1 MLIVLLIILY
11 ARLSTWFAIN
21 SAVYSFACSPAYSL
35 QHRLQ
40 PVTCAKRER
49 LFDAEIDL
57 EPASMAEYTI
67 NDIVSVVQSWKIDE
81 TPGRNDELLA
91 EICYT

>member
-1 MLIVLLIILY
+1 MLIILLIALY
-11 ARLSTWFAIN
+11 ARSSTWFTIN

-40 PVTCAKRER
+40 PVTCVERER
-49 LFDAEIDL
+49 LIDAETDL
-57 EPASMAEYTI
+57 EPASMAEYTTD
-67 NDIVSVVQSWKIDE
+67 DIVFVVQSWKIDE
-81 TPGRNDELLA
+81 TPGRHDGLLA